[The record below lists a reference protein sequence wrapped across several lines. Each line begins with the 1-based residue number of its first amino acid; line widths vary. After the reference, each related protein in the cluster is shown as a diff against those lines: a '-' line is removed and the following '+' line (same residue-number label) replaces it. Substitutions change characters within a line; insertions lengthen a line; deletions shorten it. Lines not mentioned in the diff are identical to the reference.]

1 MHSLYAPFVRN
12 HDRVLVMDPRSAE
25 FTKYAANVMLAT
37 RISFMNDLSR
47 MAERVGADIEMV
59 RLGIGSDPRKRAAI
73 PS

>member
-1 MHSLYAPFVRN
+1 
-12 HDRVLVMDPRSAE
+12 
-25 FTKYAANVMLAT
+25 MLAT